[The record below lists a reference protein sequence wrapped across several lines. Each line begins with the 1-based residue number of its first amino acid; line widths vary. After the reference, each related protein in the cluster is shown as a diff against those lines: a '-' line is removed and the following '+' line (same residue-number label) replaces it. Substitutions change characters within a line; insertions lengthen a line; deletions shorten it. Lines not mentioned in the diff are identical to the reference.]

1 MSGNHNG
8 GSERRRSERIKR
20 CQKMLEESENQVHT
34 SEKPESSIGTID
46 SISGSETM
54 DSMLQKRCPNSPS
67 NYGRKKKSDQR
78 HHPHSVARTDKTEPN
93 CLIPFKISVRR
104 NQYARG
110 IEVVCEILRSLLSG
124 RNLEKWK
131 KVHLKIKVKNFFLK
145 ILDKVLVVDNSP
157 NSLQDF
163 FEGSDSLSFLNDYEG
178 ETVWNV
184 FKYLLSLANYHF
196 KENNPVSK
204 VPAEELKNTTQ
215 DVNIDDNKITERK
228 KVAVIARTN
237 HKCSTDLRKFH
248 VLFSGGSARAIQRIP
263 SRKLQSDVPPP
274 RVSFNLLKL
283 LRIREEGDLVVEF
296 DGLIR
301 LIDFFE
307 NDADFECAYTCRL
320 TDRLSKVIECFNS
333 NFNKKAP
340 KNTEKVNSTFEA
352 LNMLLETCLFFQKP
366 VPFQVYSQKRKMIVE
381 KLKQLV
387 EAIESQTTPEQLV
400 DYGNG
405 SLNRECDN

>member
-1 MSGNHNG
+1 
-8 GSERRRSERIKR
+8 
-20 CQKMLEESENQVHT
+20 MLEESEKQVHT
-34 SEKPESSIGTID
+34 SEKPESSIWTID

-78 HHPHSVARTDKTEPN
+78 HDPHSVARTDKTEPN

-157 NSLQDF
+157 NSLQDL

-237 HKCSTDLRKFH
+237 HKCSTDLREFH

-274 RVSFNLLKL
+274 SVSFNLLKL
-283 LRIREEGDLVVEF
+283 LRIREESELVLEF

-340 KNTEKVNSTFEA
+340 KNIDKVDSTFEA
-352 LNMLLETCLFFQKP
+352 LNMLLKTCLFFQKP

-387 EAIESQTTPEQLV
+387 DAIESQTTPEQLV
-400 DYGNG
+400 DYENG